1 MNPQPT
7 QNVGAD
13 ILIVDDTLDN
23 IRFLSTLLV
32 EQGYSVRK
40 ALNGQM
46 ALTAVKTLLPDLI
59 LLDINMP
66 EMNGY
71 DVCKQLKENQET
83 ARVPVIFL
91 SALDDVLDKVKAF
104 QIGGVDYITKP
115 FQFEEVLVRIQTQL
129 TIRRLQNQ
137 LKQQNL
143 ELQNALGNLKKTQA
157 ELVHKEKMFGLG
169 QLVAGVAHEIN
180 NPVSFISGNLNPARE
195 YIQHL
200 LKVIQL
206 YQQEYPHPTPAIQA
220 AIADIDLDFVLADLQ
235 NLIGSMQTGVDRIRA
250 LILALRIFSR
260 LDESKIKVV
269 DLREGIDSTLLL
281 MQHRLHREDN
291 QPEIQVQKN
300 YSELPPIACYASQ
313 LNQVFLNLLHNAID
327 AIDAKI
333 AQTIDPSYKPQIW
346 ITTEVNESQLR
357 VRIKD
362 NGIGIP
368 ETMQTHL
375 FEPFFTTKPVGKG
388 AGLGLS
394 TSYQIVVEKHHGS
407 LTVQS
412 TPGEG
417 AEFILTIPIDSIKDE
432 SSGRHH
438 EVQ

>member
-1 MNPQPT
+1 MNSQPT
-7 QNVGAD
+7 RNVGAD

-32 EQGYSVRK
+32 EQGYNVRK

-46 ALTAVKTLLPDLI
+46 ALTAVKTVLPDLI

-71 DVCKQLKENQET
+71 DVCKRLKENQET
-83 ARVPVIFL
+83 CRVPVIFL

-129 TIRRLQNQ
+129 TIRSLQAQ
-137 LKQQNL
+137 LQQQNL
-143 ELQNALGNLKKTQA
+143 ELQDALGNLKKAQA

-195 YIQHL
+195 YVQHL
-200 LKVIQL
+200 LKIIQL
-206 YQQEYPHPTPAIQA
+206 YQQEYPNPTPTIQTAIEE
-220 AIADIDLDFVLADLQ
+220 IDLDFILADLQ

-269 DLREGIDSTLLL
+269 DIHEGIDSTLLL
-281 MQHRLHREDN
+281 TQHRLRSEGER
-291 QPEIQVQKN
+291 PEIQVQKN
-300 YSELPPIACYASQ
+300 YGELPPIACYASQ

-327 AIDAKI
+327 AIEVK
-333 AQTIDPSYKPQIW
+333 TNRNIDLSYQPQIW
-346 ITTEVNESQLR
+346 ITTATNDSHLL
-357 VRIKD
+357 VRIRD
-362 NGIGIP
+362 NGIGIT
-368 ETMQTHL
+368 EAIQSHL

-394 TSYQIVVEKHHGS
+394 TSYQIVVEKHRGT

-412 TPGEG
+412 VPGEG
-417 AEFILTIPIDSIKDE
+417 AEFTVAIPIGSLKDE
-432 SSGRHH
+432 
-438 EVQ
+438 